1 MTNLRENEFHL
12 CSSVWL
18 CYDTPRGALPSTQ
31 GQAAALRGAT
41 DLLYLVPLASG
52 IP

>member
-1 MTNLRENEFHL
+1 MTLLE
-12 CSSVWL
+12 
-18 CYDTPRGALPSTQ
+18 GALPSTQ
-31 GQAAALRGAT
+31 GQAAALHGAT